1 MSQIHQTTGR
11 ERAHQLPSLTALRS
25 FEAAARHGNVSQAAD
40 ELCVTQSAVSHQVR
54 QLESWFGF
62 ALFERNGRR
71 IALTEKGRELAVA
84 LGEAF
89 GDIARTCRRIS
100 ASEEMPTLTVAAI
113 PSVAT
118 CWLIPRLSDF
128 WQAEPGIRIRL
139 LYAIHGAP
147 VDFQDVDIAIA
158 YGTGDWPGLKIT
170 RLLNGDARPVC
181 SRRYLD
187 DKGPFDKPEYL
198 LDAKLLHEQNRRG
211 WENWF
216 HNAGVATEALPSGPV
231 FEDFNLLRSA
241 ALAGHGIA
249 LCAPALLTDD
259 LETGR
264 LVQLSEIAVQT
275 SHDYYILEPN
285 ELPGTKLDAR
295 ETFKT
300 WLLDQAASHTTEPEA

>member
-1 MSQIHQTTGR
+1 MQKI
-11 ERAHQLPSLTALRS
+11 PPLTALRS
-25 FEAAARHGNVSQAAD
+25 FEAAARHGNFSQAAD

-71 IALTEKGRELAVA
+71 IALSEKGKELAVA

-100 ASEEMPTLTVAAI
+100 TGDDTPTLTVAAI

-118 CWLIPRLSDF
+118 CWLIPRLSRF
-128 WQAEPGIRIRL
+128 WQAHPSIRIKL
-139 LYAIHGAP
+139 LYAIHGAS

-158 YGTGDWPGLKIT
+158 YGTGEWPGLRVT

-181 SRRYLD
+181 SRQYLD
-187 DKGPFDKPEYL
+187 DKGPFDDPRYL
-198 LDAKLLHEQNRRG
+198 LDADLLHEQNRRG

-216 HNAGVATEALPSGPV
+216 HNAEVAADALPSGPV
-231 FEDFNLLRSA
+231 FEDFNLLRSS

-249 LCAPALLTDD
+249 LCAPALLADD
-259 LETGR
+259 LASGR
-264 LVQLSEIAVQT
+264 LVQLSEVAVQT

-285 ELPGTKLDAR
+285 ELPGAKLDAR
-295 ETFKT
+295 EIFKA
-300 WLLDQAASHTTEPEA
+300 WLLSEAASRVLEPGG